1 MEVQEK
7 SKKRE
12 LIKTIAIIF
21 LVILLILTF
30 FSNTIMNYSLPEV
43 ATQIVTSGTINAKIR
58 GSGTVEPNESYEV
71 VIDQTREVRSI
82 CVKVGDSVQ
91 PGDLLF
97 VLGDTESSE
106 LTQAQDALREAE
118 LNYQKQIL
126 NLSKGYATDD
136 MAVRTIQRALE
147 RAMQAQEENLVTDL
161 ELTYAKGD
169 LAAAEAQLSQVQL
182 LLEELKARQSSS
194 QGEDSAYQAAK
205 AKVTELEA
213 QVKALKDSIKGYEE
227 ELAKLDTGESVS
239 AERAVQDAKNALDKA
254 QTKWAADWAANL
266 ADMKML
272 TGFSRLSGSPQSF
285 SSSDQVEIERKLS
298 DLKRSEES
306 AKEQYQQEL
315 ELWNKW
321 DAIPSDDID
330 SQQKFLNQYG
340 YPPSRKPTEPD
351 EYHAQV
357 RAAFDAVLASQAAAE
372 SAQEAYTRA
381 LEDRSSGVNTAA
393 QQRQALQQQLNTAK
407 GDLSTAQ
414 GNLRSAQAELE
425 SASSSNSQLGDQVK
439 LYESSERELT
449 AQRDKRKTE
458 LEALEQKQVDY
469 EAAVKEVEAQ
479 QKALEEALSGKDID
493 KQLDNLELQAA
504 RLDIEQKREQVEKY
518 REASVDTEVKAKVA
532 GVIKSISVTAGKDN
546 VAGQAMAVI
555 DVVERGYTIQ
565 VSVTND
571 QAKQVKVGDS
581 ADVTSYRW
589 GGGDIEAVLEAIVT
603 DPSAPGQKKL
613 LIFRL
618 SGDVEAGST
627 INLSIGQRSVSAET
641 IVPKSALREDTN
653 GKFVLIVTSK
663 STPLGNRYTATRADV
678 QVLGEDDNNAAVSG
692 VSPNDYVITT
702 SSKPINPG
710 SQVRMVEDA

>member
-272 TGFSRLSGSPQSF
+272 TGFSRLSSSPQSF
-285 SSSDQVEIERKLS
+285 SSSDQVEIERQLS
-298 DLKRSEES
+298 ELKRREER
-306 AKEQYQQEL
+306 AKEDYD
-315 ELWNKW
+315 KW
-321 DAIPSDDID
+321 EWMPDVDDEGQIIGPS
-330 SQQKFLNQYG
+330 S
-340 YPPSRKPTEPD
+340 KPADTYNYVYD
-351 EYHAQV
+351 KV
-357 RAAFDAVLASQAAAE
+357 RAAYDAVLASQAAAE

-381 LEDRSSGVNTAA
+381 AASGPPAADQHREGRPLHRS
-393 QQRQALQQQLNTAK
+393 
-407 GDLSTAQ
+407 
-414 GNLRSAQAELE
+414 
-425 SASSSNSQLGDQVK
+425 
-439 LYESSERELT
+439 
-449 AQRDKRKTE
+449 
-458 LEALEQKQVDY
+458 
-469 EAAVKEVEAQ
+469 
-479 QKALEEALSGKDID
+479 
-493 KQLDNLELQAA
+493 
-504 RLDIEQKREQVEKY
+504 
-518 REASVDTEVKAKVA
+518 
-532 GVIKSISVTAGKDN
+532 
-546 VAGQAMAVI
+546 GQ
-555 DVVERGYTIQ
+555 
-565 VSVTND
+565 
-571 QAKQVKVGDS
+571 
-581 ADVTSYRW
+581 
-589 GGGDIEAVLEAIVT
+589 
-603 DPSAPGQKKL
+603 
-613 LIFRL
+613 
-618 SGDVEAGST
+618 
-627 INLSIGQRSVSAET
+627 
-641 IVPKSALREDTN
+641 SALRS
-653 GKFVLIVTSK
+653 GGAGVRLQLQQPAGRS
-663 STPLGNRYTATRADV
+663 
-678 QVLGEDDNNAAVSG
+678 GEAL
-692 VSPNDYVITT
+692 
-702 SSKPINPG
+702 
-710 SQVRMVEDA
+710 